1 MTKKE
6 QYVELYKRSRPRI
19 WDDIIGQDTVV
30 ASLRKAV
37 LESMTPTGYM
47 FFGLHG
53 CGKTSAAFI
62 LAKSLNCDNL
72 DSEGNPCNQCD
83 TCRAIDDKT
92 QMGVRYISMAN
103 QGSAE
108 DVRKIV
114 NESQLVQPIKKQV
127 WILDECHRLSQT
139 AFDSLLIPLESEKA
153 RTLFIFCSTEPDK
166 IPKTITSRLQVR
178 TFNPVSPQEIAKNL
192 KKIAVNEGLNVTDE
206 QIIQAAR
213 AANGS
218 VRDSVSALETLS
230 SHGVLP
236 EQYSEKVLKL
246 LSSQRYTDV
255 YSLTA
260 EMNNNGQNFTDAAQ
274 RLYSDLSSI
283 LIMLAGGKPA
293 VVYPVMQEVAGTLT
307 PQLVIGFLDILG
319 NTITNMSRNTVD
331 SRILFDIAM
340 SNMIGLRRK
349 YEGAKK

>member
-6 QYVELYKRSRPRI
+6 QYIELYKKSRPRV
-19 WDDIIGQDTVV
+19 WDDVIGQDTVV
-30 ASLRKAV
+30 ASLKKAV
-37 LESMTPTGYM
+37 LDETTPTGYM

-53 CGKTSAAFI
+53 CGKTSTAFI
-62 LAKSLNCDNL
+62 LAKALNCEAVDA
-72 DSEGNPCNQCD
+72 EGNPCNECS
-83 TCRAIDDKT
+83 TCIAIDEKT

-139 AFDSLLIPLESEKA
+139 AFDSLLIPLESEKT

-166 IPKTITSRLQVR
+166 VPKTITSRLQVR
-178 TFNPVSPQEIAKNL
+178 TFNPVSPQLIAQNL
-192 KKIAVNEGLNVTDE
+192 KKIAVGEGLEVTDE
-206 QIIQAAR
+206 QIIQATR

-218 VRDSVSALETLS
+218 VRDSVSALETLA
-230 SHGVLP
+230 SHGILP
-236 EQYSEKVLKL
+236 EQYSEKVLRL
-246 LSSQRYTDV
+246 LSSSRYTDV
-255 YSLTA
+255 FLLTS

-274 RLYSDLSSI
+274 RLYGDLSSI

-293 VVYPVMQEVAGTLT
+293 VAYPTMSEVAKTLN
-307 PQLVIGFLDILG
+307 PQLVIGFIEILG
-319 NTITNMSRNTVD
+319 NAITSMSRNTVD

-340 SNMIGLRRK
+340 SSMIGLRRK